1 MKRIALTLCVAVMG
15 GRLWGSEPFDVAVR
29 GFSAKDDLIL
39 QGDYTAPAST
49 SSLVLV
55 CLHGLGSNRGEWAPL
70 LRQAAKRGWGSVAYD
85 LRGHGNSRGTMA
97 GNTVNFEDPEN
108 GRDPDFWKLFPS
120 DLGEVLS
127 ALEKKA
133 GTGPNQIVLA
143 GASLG
148 ANVAVTFASQ
158 RPGLRGVV
166 LLSPGLDY
174 AGLQTEGPMM
184 ILETPA
190 LMVAAQPDRYA
201 FMSGERLIALA
212 PKNLVTWWP
221 LSKGT
226 PHGAHGTQLFDGK
239 LEIKILDW
247 LANLDSPVG
256 TGLPPTEP

>member
-1 MKRIALTLCVAVMG
+1 MKQTALAVCITMLG
-15 GRLWGSEPFDVAVR
+15 GLLWGTEPFDVAVS
-29 GFSAKDDLIL
+29 GDSEKDDLIL
-39 QGDYTAPAST
+39 QGDYTAPASS

-55 CLHGLGSNRGEWAPL
+55 CLHGLGSSRGEWAPL
-70 LRQAAKRGWGSVAYD
+70 IRHAAKRGWGCVAYD

-97 GNTVNFEDPEN
+97 GNTVNYEDPEN

-127 ALEKKA
+127 ALEKKS
-133 GTGPNQIVLA
+133 GVGPEQIVVA

-148 ANVAVTFASQ
+148 ANVALTFASQ

-190 LMVAAQPDRYA
+190 LLVAARPDRYA
-201 FMSGERLIALA
+201 FMSGERLINLA

-221 LSKGT
+221 LSKST
-226 PHGAHGTQLFDGK
+226 AQGALGTQLFDGK

-247 LANLDSPVG
+247 IAKTAGPRH
-256 TGLPPTEP
+256 

>member
-1 MKRIALTLCVAVMG
+1 MKRTALALCITALSG
-15 GRLWGSEPFDVAVR
+15 LLWGAEPFDVAVP
-29 GFSAKDDLIL
+29 GFSEKDDLIL
-39 QGDYTAPAST
+39 QGDYTAPASS

-55 CLHGLGSNRGEWAPL
+55 CLHGLGSSRGEWAPL
-70 LRQAAKRGWGSVAYD
+70 IRQATQRGWGCVAYD

-97 GNTVNFEDPEN
+97 GNTINQEDPEN
-108 GRDPDFWKLFPS
+108 GRDPDFWKLFPT

-127 ALEKKA
+127 ALEKRSGA
-133 GTGPNQIVLA
+133 DANRIVVA

-148 ANVAVTFASQ
+148 ANVAVTFAAQ

-190 LMVAAQPDRYA
+190 LLVAARPDRYA

-212 PKNLVTWWP
+212 PKDLATWWP
-221 LSKGT
+221 LPKGT
-226 PHGAHGTQLFDGK
+226 AQR
-239 LEIKILDW
+239 
-247 LANLDSPVG
+247 
-256 TGLPPTEP
+256 